1 VLPLVDNLALSD
13 FSATWLIHKPIAI
26 AVIVVLAVGLRL
38 LIHPA
43 IDRLTR
49 EPDPEKPPMLLRPL
63 RERAPEKVRS
73 LSNATMRERCN
84 QRARTIGSVLK
95 SSTSMTILTIGAVE
109 VVAQLGV
116 NIAPI
121 LASAGI
127 VGVAL
132 GFGAQN
138 LVKDFLSGIFM
149 ILEDQYGVGD
159 IIDLGEASGTVEAV
173 GLRVTTLRDYQ
184 GTVWY
189 FRNGAVARVGNKSQD
204 FAVAVV
210 ELPLAHSADVDLAS
224 GVALQA
230 AQQPLA
236 EGALHAEVLGA
247 PEVAGVSKVTA
258 DTVTLRVT
266 VTVRP
271 GRQWGVERALNQHI
285 LEKFDEHG
293 IRAPY
298 PNGAIV
304 QASA

>member
-38 LIHPA
+38 LIHRA

-73 LSNATMRERCN
+73 LSNATMRERRN

-109 VVAQLGV
+109 VLAQLGV

-138 LVKDFLSGIFM
+138 LVKTSC
-149 ILEDQYGVGD
+149 
-159 IIDLGEASGTVEAV
+159 
-173 GLRVTTLRDYQ
+173 
-184 GTVWY
+184 
-189 FRNGAVARVGNKSQD
+189 
-204 FAVAVV
+204 
-210 ELPLAHSADVDLAS
+210 
-224 GVALQA
+224 
-230 AQQPLA
+230 
-236 EGALHAEVLGA
+236 
-247 PEVAGVSKVTA
+247 PES
-258 DTVTLRVT
+258 
-266 VTVRP
+266 
-271 GRQWGVERALNQHI
+271 
-285 LEKFDEHG
+285 
-293 IRAPY
+293 
-298 PNGAIV
+298 
-304 QASA
+304 S